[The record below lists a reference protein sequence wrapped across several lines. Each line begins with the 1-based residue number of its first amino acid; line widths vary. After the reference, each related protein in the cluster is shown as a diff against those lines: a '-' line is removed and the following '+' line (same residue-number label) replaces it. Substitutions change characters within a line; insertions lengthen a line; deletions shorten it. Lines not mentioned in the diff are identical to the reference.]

1 MGKAQH
7 SWSGMRRWLER
18 EMLAESLRG
27 RVRYSC
33 TTYPG
38 MDFCGVFSVFVD
50 DRAVKHFSMET
61 VASALREG
69 DAPIERQAF
78 WDAYWKEKT
87 QTPLCAREEFDD
99 EEFAE
104 ALKLYRAFSAA
115 DAIASEHPVV
125 RMFAVLDRRVGK
137 RTLARLA
144 ETVSAQPEWLQ
155 TFYRLRLTAEGI
167 GQ

>member
-1 MGKAQH
+1 MGKTQH
-7 SWSGMRRWLER
+7 SWSGMRHWLEQ

-27 RVRYSC
+27 RVRYAC

-38 MDFCGVFSVFVD
+38 MDLCGVFSVFVD

-69 DAPIERQAF
+69 DDPVERQAF
-78 WDAYWKEKT
+78 WDAYWNEKT

-104 ALKLYRAFSAA
+104 ALKIYRASSIAE
-115 DAIASEHPVV
+115 AIASEHPVV
-125 RMFAVLDRRVGK
+125 RMFAMLDRRAGK
-137 RTLARLA
+137 RTLSRLV
-144 ETVSAQPEWLQ
+144 ETVPAQPEWLQ
-155 TFYRLRLTAEGI
+155 AFYRLRLNAEGI
-167 GQ
+167 N

>member
-7 SWSGMRRWLER
+7 SWSGMRNWLEKD
-18 EMLAESLRG
+18 MLAESLRG
-27 RVRYSC
+27 RVRYAC

-38 MDFCGVFSVFVD
+38 MDFCGLFSVFVD

-69 DAPIERQAF
+69 NGPVERQAF
-78 WDAYWKEKT
+78 WDAYWEEKT
-87 QTPLCAREEFDD
+87 QTPLCAREAFDD

-104 ALKLYRAFSAA
+104 ALKIYRASSVA

-125 RMFAVLDRRVGK
+125 RMFAVLDRRVGR

-144 ETVSAQPEWLQ
+144 KQVSAQPEWLQ
-155 TFYRLRLTAEGI
+155 AFYRLRLDAEGMD
-167 GQ
+167 

>member
-7 SWSGMRRWLER
+7 SWSGMRQWLEKD
-18 EMLAESLRG
+18 MLAESLRG
-27 RVRYSC
+27 RVRYAC

-69 DAPIERQAF
+69 DAPVERQAF
-78 WDAYWKEKT
+78 WDAYWKEKE
-87 QTPLCAREEFDD
+87 QTPLCARGEFDD

-104 ALKLYRAFSAA
+104 ALKLYRASSIA
-115 DAIASEHPVV
+115 DAIASEHPVI

-144 ETVSAQPEWLQ
+144 ETVPAQPEWLQ
-155 TFYRLRLTAEGI
+155 MFYRLRLHAEGV
-167 GQ
+167 GG